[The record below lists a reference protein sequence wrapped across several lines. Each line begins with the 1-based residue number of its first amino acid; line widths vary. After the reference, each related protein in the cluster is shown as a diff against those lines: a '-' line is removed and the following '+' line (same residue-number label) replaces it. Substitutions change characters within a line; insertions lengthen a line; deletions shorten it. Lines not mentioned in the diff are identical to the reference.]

1 MKHESN
7 NAWTPQ
13 RFMCKSSTMVPE
25 FRDVNSSHVSGW
37 YLLLE
42 YLLVDGGIQLF
53 KRWPQQKVVFFFIP
67 RHSMYGLGGGFKY
80 FLFST
85 LLGEMVEFD

>member
-53 KRWPQQKVVFFFIP
+53 KRWPQQKVVFFHSQTLNVWSGWWFQIFFIFNP
-67 RHSMYGLGGGFKY
+67 TWGNGRI
-80 FLFST
+80 
-85 LLGEMVEFD
+85 